1 MHTCCTYIHMHTE
14 DEDARTCLNLADTS
28 LLQGQGVAEESLRP
42 CDDGAVSG
50 SGGGGCEAEGRGGR

>member
-1 MHTCCTYIHMHTE
+1 MHTE